1 MNKNFVIILI
11 FITVNIFSE
20 TLEDYQLQFKNVKN
34 GVEFLSKD
42 YLDDNALKSDYKL
55 SKRFNDG
62 YVTYLL
68 GDYPVATMIFY
79 DIVSRKQYKNEPV
92 YVESLFYLAESFR
105 YLKNYLGAREYYQQV
120 LEYHNKKFHQKAL
133 RYFLEISRKV
143 GDFRGTDKYMAEL
156 ESSSEEI
163 DDSVYYEKGKALF
176 EQKRYDKA
184 ISNFLK
190 IKKSGSFRSKAL
202 YYAAVSYTAKAK
214 SLEYQFENV
223 KNSYLSKDRAELV
236 LNSKLIDEEALYK
249 KLKSDFNEEKSKY
262 KEIRRKY
269 IQFNRWY
276 YSLKRVNKK
285 LRKQKKEF
293 DENHKLAKKSY
304 EDTKKRFEEQEIKY
318 NKVKNDEIK
327 LKKNL
332 VKISSK
338 RDEIKKTYLERLKI
352 YDKAIA
358 LFKKASKQK
367 VNSADDQLIIDQ
379 AILSIARINY
389 TINHLQEA
397 INAYQDI
404 NRNSKFYDISL
415 YESAWTYVKAKAPK
429 KALYAVDLLI
439 DVLPDST
446 IVPDALL
453 LRANLYN
460 EMNQFEKATEAYS
473 YIEDRYSL
481 ISEELQ
487 KIINDNHD
495 LEAYFSNILS
505 SNINSFSASK
515 FLPKEALKYVRAEK
529 LVKKAQNIVKDIN
542 DTQMYLKDSM
552 NILNTLLKMLSDKTS
567 INALFPKTEDV
578 RKRLLGYS
586 EKLLEIDY
594 RLNNYFYKYFTHKN
608 NKKLKILRLKT
619 LKLWELIDKTP
630 KSKSQYQKR
639 KSKLDNEYIRLN
651 KKVYKSEMLV
661 KSLKKEIKAM
671 EFLFSENIKTIHYTE
686 DKQNTFYKEISKKK
700 KILILLENRVKSVSQ
715 KIEAWKLSINSVDKA
730 HIADEKIRAKL
741 YKLLLKERIFYAET
755 TEYKKSAVLIKRIN
769 SYKEKINQLSNSL
782 DDIIFKKAMVIKKD
796 ILKEKKDLE
805 GYKIEVDKNIVISKK
820 LSTVIALTSFRA
832 VNRKFH
838 NLILNADLGGLEV
851 IWKGKDKL
859 SKEIQSY
866 YSQERDRLKILNN
879 EFKEILGENK

>member
-1 MNKNFVIILI
+1 MNKNFIIILI

-20 TLEDYQLQFKNVKN
+20 TLEDYKVQFDSVKN
-34 GVEFLSKD
+34 GVEFLSQD
-42 YLDDNALKSDYKL
+42 YLDDTALKSDYKL

-79 DIVSRKQYKNEPV
+79 DIVSRKKYKNEPV
-92 YVESLFYLAESFR
+92 YIESLFYLAESYR
-105 YLKNYLGAREYYQQV
+105 QLKNYLGAREYYQQV

-143 GDFRGTDKYMAEL
+143 GDFRGTDKYMNEL
-156 ESSSEEI
+156 ESSSEVV

-190 IKKSGSFRSKAL
+190 IKDGSSFRIKAL
-202 YYAAVSYTAKAK
+202 YYAAVCYTAEAK
-214 SLEYQFENV
+214 SLEYKFEKIRNA
-223 KNSYLSKDRAELV
+223 YLKKDRAALV
-236 LNSKLIDEEALYK
+236 LNSKFIDEEDLYEK
-249 KLKSDFNEEKSKY
+249 TKNDFQEEKRKY
-262 KEIRRKY
+262 KEVRRKY
-269 IQFNRWY
+269 IQFNKWY
-276 YSLKRVNKK
+276 YSLRRVNKK
-285 LRKQKKEF
+285 LRKQKEEF
-293 DENHKLAKKSY
+293 DENHKAAKEAYENAKKM
-304 EDTKKRFEEQEIKY
+304 FEEQEIIY
-318 NKVKNDEIK
+318 NKVKSDELN
-327 LKKNL
+327 LKNNL
-332 VKISSK
+332 VKLSAQ
-338 RDEIKKTYLERLKI
+338 RDEIKKPYLDRIKI
-352 YDKAIA
+352 YNKAID
-358 LFKKASKQK
+358 LFKRVAKQK
-367 VNSADDQLIIDQ
+367 VTDSDSQLIIDQ
-379 AILSIARINY
+379 AILSVARINY
-389 TINHLQEA
+389 TINNLQEA

-404 NRNSKFYDISL
+404 NRNSRFYDISL
-415 YESAWTYVKAKAPK
+415 YESAWTYVKAKSPK

-439 DVLPDST
+439 DVLPNST

-460 EMNQFEKATEAYS
+460 EMNEFEKATEAYG

-487 KIINDNHD
+487 KIINDNDD
-495 LEAYFSNILS
+495 LEAYFSNIIS
-505 SNINSFSASK
+505 SDINSFSASK

-542 DTQMYLKDSM
+542 DTRKYLKQSM
-552 NILNTLLKMLSDKTS
+552 AILDTLLKMLSDKTS

-578 RKRLLGYS
+578 RKRLLDYRN
-586 EKLLEIDY
+586 KLLGINY
-594 RLNNYFYKYFTHKN
+594 GLNNYFYDAYKNKN
-608 NKKLKILRLKT
+608 NKNLKLLRLKS
-619 LKLWELIDKTP
+619 LRLWELLEKTP

-639 KSKLDNEYIRLN
+639 KSRLDNEYLRLN
-651 KKVYKSEMLV
+651 KKTYKAEMLI
-661 KSLKKEIKAM
+661 KNLKKEIKAM
-671 EFLFSENIKTIHYTE
+671 EILFSENIKTIHYSE
-686 DKQNTFYKEISKKK
+686 EKQNTFYKEITKKK
-700 KILILLENRVKSVSQ
+700 KLLGLLEERVKKVSQ

-730 HIADEKIRAKL
+730 HVADKKIREKL
-741 YKLLLKERIFYAET
+741 YKLILKEREYYTGIP
-755 TEYKKSAVLIKRIN
+755 EYKSSKILIKRIE
-769 SYKEKINQLSNSL
+769 SYKERINKLSNGL
-782 DDIIFKKAMVIKKD
+782 DDIILKKAMVIKED
-796 ILKEKKDLE
+796 ILKEKEALE
-805 GYKIEVDKNIVISKK
+805 GYKLEVDKNIAISKK
-820 LSTVIALTSFRA
+820 LSTIIALTSFRA